1 MKKEREQEL
10 NQLETFI
17 NCFPSPFEG
26 QQHYYSVTFFDSE
39 LVNAVNKSFFFF
51 FFLCVQDVR
60 QITEQWN
67 FIPRVVEELAKLE
80 GTRNESAAVSKEDLC
95 RQVMECKQIY
105 EVELKN
111 LGDDPSKKKKPK
123 TERQERDSGRTE
135 AISSGTAGYD
145 SDETIEMT
153 EEEID
158 LAYKNVVAS
167 KIP

>member
-10 NQLETFI
+10 NLQLETFI

-26 QQHYYSVTFFDSE
+26 QRHYYSITFFDSE
-39 LVNAVNKSFFFF
+39 LVNAVNK
-51 FFLCVQDVR
+51 FFLCVCVQDVR

-67 FIPRVVEELAKLE
+67 FIPHVVEELAKLE

-95 RQVMECKQIY
+95 RQVMECKRIY

-111 LGDDPSKKKKPK
+111 LGDDLSKKKKPK

-135 AISSGTAGYD
+135 ALSSGTAGYD